1 MKAIVLP
8 PQTVTEGART
18 GVANLFGFALTGD
31 FLLDAVNIFNRVLF
45 IFFVLLYLH
54 QFVYLFV
61 GMFRNR
67 RIVTPAKRNHKI
79 GVVICARN
87 EEKVLPHL
95 IDSIRRNDYPQE
107 LIDIFVVADNCT
119 DHTADLARSLGCIV
133 FERNDLSKIGKGFA
147 LHYLFETL
155 HHDPQYAERCDA
167 YLVLDAD
174 NILTK
179 TYVTEMNRVF
189 DLGYD
194 MVTSY
199 RNSKNFGENWI
210 ASGYGYWFLHESCH
224 LNNARMKLGTS
235 CAISG
240 TGFLIA
246 REVVKEYGNWE
257 FFTLTEDIE
266 CSTEYALSG
275 RKIGYA
281 YHAMLFDEQ
290 PSRFRQA
297 WRQRERWAKGFYQ
310 VFGKTGKRLGKADV
324 RNFSCYDIITTICPA
339 LLITLLILTVN
350 LVCMTVGFATG
361 NHAAGFCALTHI
373 GLYLVNMYLVFLM
386 FGTCTLITEWKKIL
400 CLGWKKIAHLF
411 LFPIF
416 MFTYLPIALVAL
428 FKKVEWK
435 PIYHEHAVSAE
446 SLAEV
451 ERLSGETQE
460 TGETVKRLQDGS
472 RGEKKI
478 S

>member
-1 MKAIVLP
+1 MKAIILP
-8 PQTVTEGART
+8 PAEAASEYAKNSAAG
-18 GVANLFGFALTGD
+18 LFGFALTEN
-31 FLLDAVNIFNRVLF
+31 FLLDAVNIFNRILF
-45 IFFVLLYLH
+45 LFFILLYLH
-54 QFVYLFV
+54 QFFYLFV

-67 RIVTPAKRNHKI
+67 RPSAPARRLHRI

-95 IDSIRRNDYPQE
+95 IESIRRNDYPQS
-107 LIDIFVVADNCT
+107 LVDIFVVADNCT
-119 DHTADLARSLGCIV
+119 DRTAALARSLGCIV
-133 FERNDLSKIGKGFA
+133 FERNDLTKVGKGYA
-147 LHYLFETL
+147 LHYLFESL
-155 HHDPQYAERCDA
+155 HGDPQYAERCDA

-174 NILTK
+174 NVLTK
-179 TYVTEMNRVF
+179 TYLTEMNRVF
-189 DLGYD
+189 DRGYD

-210 ASGYGYWFLHESCH
+210 SSGYGYWFLHESCH

-275 RKIGYA
+275 RKIGFA

-290 PSRFRQA
+290 PARFRQA

-310 VFGKTGKRLGKADV
+310 VFGKKGKRLGKANI
-324 RNFSCYDIITTICPA
+324 RNFSCYDILTTICPA
-339 LLITLLILTVN
+339 LLITLMMLFGN
-350 LVCMTVGFATG
+350 LACMAVGFAIG
-361 NHAAGFCALTHI
+361 NDEAGLGALTHI
-373 GLYLVNMYLVFLM
+373 GLYVLNMYLVFLL
-386 FGTCTLITEWKKIL
+386 FGACTLITEWKKIL
-400 CLGWKKIAHLF
+400 CAGWKKVLHLF
-411 LFPIF
+411 LFPFF
-416 MFTYLPIALVAL
+416 MFTYLPIALAAL

-446 SLAEV
+446 SLAAV
-451 ERLSGETQE
+451 ERLSSETAE
-460 TGETVKRLQDGS
+460 KGKRLSDEA
-472 RGEKKI
+472 RGKKKV